1 MDKMANSRDE
11 IKEGKG
17 PESKLMR
24 ETWPVGEKVYN
35 NQGEKLGDIKAL
47 MLDMENTR
55 VVYVVLSF
63 GGFVSIADKLFAV
76 PWDALTLKLENPETR
91 FILDLEKQH
100 LESAPGFD
108 KDNWP
113 DMSDGPY
120 ARRVQAYYKANKP
133 PC

>member
-1 MDKMANSRDE
+1 VGCTYHSLWQRE
-11 IKEGKG
+11 VITEEEG

-24 ETWPVGEKVYN
+24 ETWPVGEEVYN
-35 NQGEKLGDIKAL
+35 NQGEKLGDIEAL
-47 MLDMENTR
+47 MLDVENSR

-63 GGFVSIADKLFAV
+63 GGFVSIANKLFAV
-76 PWDALTLKLENPETR
+76 PWDALTLELETLETR
-91 FILDLEKQH
+91 FILDVEKQH

-120 ARRVQAYYKANKP
+120 ARRVQAYYKVK
-133 PC
+133 